1 MSLIDDAPKFTKTY
15 RTYSME
21 QIIDGPQ
28 FREYAAGLAE
38 HVRGR
43 LDNLD
48 ENEKAFL
55 AQFDADP
62 AKACDMLRDRFALDQ
77 ISARLKT

>member
-1 MSLIDDAPKFTKTY
+1 MIGDSPLSSQHY

-21 QIIDGPQ
+21 QIIDGPE

-38 HVRGR
+38 HCRMR
-43 LDNLD
+43 LNNLD
-48 ENEKAFL
+48 ENEKRFF

-62 AKACDMLRDRFALDQ
+62 LKACDLLRDRFALDQ
-77 ISARLKT
+77 VTARLKK